1 MAKDRKID
9 LVILGLL
16 FHEDLTGY
24 DIKKRIDGAI
34 SFFWKG
40 SFGSIYPALSD
51 MEKFGLVEKYR
62 AETNG
67 RREKI
72 LYHITDKGID
82 ALKEWLNVEQA
93 ANDLKYE
100 TLLKLYFGGA
110 GDNDTALKNIRYFE
124 EQVKRDLAVLR
135 IYKENLEKVLDQKD
149 HVYYYLTVTFG
160 IDTYEAYLKWCDRAG
175 KILGGVQHFGD
186 GADIRQ

>member
-24 DIKKRIDGAI
+24 DIKKRIDRAI

-40 SFGSIYPALSD
+40 SFGNIYPALSD
-51 MEKFGLVEKYR
+51 MEKSGLVEKHR
-62 AETNG
+62 PDDSG

-72 LYHITDKGID
+72 LYHITDKGI
-82 ALKEWLNVEQA
+82 AELKAWLNVEQA

-110 GDNDTALKNIRYFE
+110 EDKDTAIRNIRHFE
-124 EQVKRDLAVLR
+124 EQVKTDLAVLKT
-135 IYKENLEKVLDQKD
+135 YKENLEKVMDQKD
-149 HVYYYLTVTFG
+149 HIYYYLTVTFG
-160 IDTYEAYLKWCDRAG
+160 IDTYEAYLKWCG
-175 KILGGVQHFGD
+175 KAKVLLNG
-186 GADIRQ
+186 

>member
-40 SFGSIYPALSD
+40 SFGNIYPSLSD
-51 MEKFGLVEKYR
+51 MEKNGFVEKRR
-62 AETNG
+62 AETKG

-72 LYHITDKGID
+72 LYHITEKGSD
-82 ALKEWLNVEQA
+82 ALKEWLNTEQA

-110 GDNDTALKNIRYFE
+110 EDKSTALENIRYFE
-124 EQVKRDLAVLR
+124 ERVKADLAVLKGYR
-135 IYKENLEKVLDQKD
+135 ESLEKVLDRQD

-160 IDTYEAYLKWCDRAG
+160 IDTYEAYLKWCG
-175 KILGGVQHFGD
+175 KAKKMLGGMKG
-186 GADIRQ
+186 

>member
-40 SFGSIYPALSD
+40 SFGSIYPALAD
-51 MEKFGLVEKYR
+51 MEKTGQVEKLEV
-62 AETNG
+62 ETKG
-67 RREKI
+67 KREKI

-82 ALKEWLNVEQA
+82 VLKEWLNVDQA
-93 ANDLKYE
+93 TNDLKYE
-100 TLLKLYFGGA
+100 TLLKLYFGGVE
-110 GDNDTALKNIRYFE
+110 GKEVTLKNISLFE
-124 EQVKRDLAVLR
+124 EQVKRDLAVLQMFQ
-135 IYKENLEKVLDQKD
+135 KNLEMVLDQKD

-160 IDTYEAYLKWCDRAG
+160 IDTYEAYLKWCERAK
-175 KILGGVQHFGD
+175 KILCKKKYK
-186 GADIRQ
+186 